1 MSTVDNGYWLSVC
14 VCVTLIHHCPIVNR
28 FNVAALKK
36 YNTLFLR
43 SEELIAL
50 CLSQMGIDSTNSD
63 YFFSRENANGF

>member
-1 MSTVDNGYWLSVC
+1 MC
-14 VCVTLIHHCPIVNR
+14 VCVTLIHHCPVVNR

-63 YFFSRENANGF
+63 YFLAEKMQMASELNECYTKTR